1 MSYGGELSGRRRY
14 SALVWT
20 AQEQLRPT
28 APPEP
33 DLPARFPV
41 VWAGLWRDRPGQFP
55 VSRLGF
61 EPEGYRVLSPSPSK
75 QLKMAREATGRAELG
90 FVTNGLHQESGGTN
104 GTSAGARRELE
115 DAEPVVRK
123 TLDPNRYATK
133 KTIAQGMLD
142 VALLTANASQL
153 RYVLQVGE
161 EHEFYT
167 LMVTLISLSIILQ
180 VLIGVLSL
188 SLNLLRDCR
197 MDREDY
203 ARSANGINYTTLA
216 FVFVITTTNVLIS
229 AFDCLQA
236 ITNVVLSRLDAR
248 DTTRTRLLA
257 REYLNHLTL
266 ALALFTVCMDAI
278 RTGFGLDVQPTR
290 RILVGVLLMVLGALD
305 INDESPTQMAAD
317 IINDVTVIMV
327 FIITLLNVIIASF
340 GIETTH
346 RLFVTAS
353 PAPEAV

>member
-1 MSYGGELSGRRRY
+1 MA
-14 SALVWT
+14 SARVGT
-20 AQEQLRPT
+20 AEF
-28 APPEP
+28 PEP
-33 DLPARFPV
+33 
-41 VWAGLWRDRPGQFP
+41 
-55 VSRLGF
+55 
-61 EPEGYRVLSPSPSK
+61 
-75 QLKMAREATGRAELG
+75 
-90 FVTNGLHQESGGTN
+90 
-104 GTSAGARRELE
+104 
-115 DAEPVVRK
+115 RK

-229 AFDCLQA
+229 AFDVRPVG
-236 ITNVVLSRLDAR
+236 TVPKGTVLSA
-248 DTTRTRLLA
+248 A
-257 REYLNHLTL
+257 
-266 ALALFTVCMDAI
+266 
-278 RTGFGLDVQPTR
+278 PP
-290 RILVGVLLMVLGALD
+290 GV
-305 INDESPTQMAAD
+305 
-317 IINDVTVIMV
+317 
-327 FIITLLNVIIASF
+327 
-340 GIETTH
+340 
-346 RLFVTAS
+346 
-353 PAPEAV
+353 AVN